1 MANQVI
7 MVDTS
12 ILIDY
17 FRKKDKSKTRL
28 YVLSQQSIILC
39 ISTITEFE
47 IYTGAKGEQINFW
60 KAMLSNFI
68 VFPFN
73 SETALMAVEI
83 QNKLKRHRKS
93 IDKADLFIAATAIA
107 HDVHFDT
114 LNHKHFEHI
123 EDLKMTKSGTT
134 N

>member
-1 MANQVI
+1 

-17 FRKKDKSKTRL
+17 FRKMDKSKTRL
-28 YVLSQQSIILC
+28 FDLSQKSENLC
-39 ISTITEFE
+39 ISSITEFE
-47 IYTGAKGEQINFW
+47 IYTGAKGEQADFW

-68 VFPFN
+68 VFPFD
-73 SETALMAVEI
+73 SDAALMAVDV

-107 HDVHFDT
+107 HDLYFDT
-114 LNHKHFEHI
+114 LNYKHFKNI
-123 EDLKMTKSGTT
+123 KDLKLFKQ
-134 N
+134 

>member
-1 MANQVI
+1 MADQII

-28 YVLSQQSIILC
+28 FDLSQKSENLC
-39 ISTITEFE
+39 ISSITEFE
-47 IYTGAKGEQINFW
+47 IYTGAKGEQADFW
-60 KAMLSNFI
+60 KAMLSGFI
-68 VFPFN
+68 VFPFD
-73 SETALMAVEI
+73 SDAALMAVEV

-107 HDVHFDT
+107 HDLYFDT
-114 LNHKHFEHI
+114 LNYKHFENI
-123 EDLKMTKSGTT
+123 EDLKLFKQ
-134 N
+134 

>member
-1 MANQVI
+1 MADQII

-28 YVLSQQSIILC
+28 FDLSQKSENLC
-39 ISTITEFE
+39 ISSITEFE
-47 IYTGAKGEQINFW
+47 IYTGAKGEQADFW
-60 KAMLSNFI
+60 EAMLSGFI
-68 VFPFN
+68 VFPFD
-73 SETALMAVEI
+73 SDAALIAVEV

-107 HDVHFDT
+107 QDLYFDT
-114 LNHKHFEHI
+114 LNYKHFENI
-123 EDLKMTKSGTT
+123 EDLKLFKQ
-134 N
+134 

>member
-1 MANQVI
+1 MADQII

-17 FRKKDKSKTRL
+17 FRKMDKSKTRL
-28 YVLSQQSIILC
+28 FDLSQKSENLC
-39 ISTITEFE
+39 ISSITEFE
-47 IYTGAKGEQINFW
+47 IYTDAKGEQADFW

-68 VFPFN
+68 VFPFD
-73 SETALMAVEI
+73 SDAALMAVEV

-107 HDVHFDT
+107 HDLYFDT
-114 LNHKHFEHI
+114 LNYKHFKNI
-123 EDLKMTKSGTT
+123 EDLKLFKQ
-134 N
+134 